1 MCTMI
6 WKASFYLLA
15 VLGVSFQYILNASD
29 LITIVVTKQ
38 MYDVT
43 IQLLFWNQMVSLLS
57 LCSKLGLLKFID
69 RRWFFLCK
77 CIYCWQNGFLSSVLV
92 LQVLTARFGLIRPA
106 AGSSPVCLKTDPRR
120 KIDPRDLKQQDS
132 RWERSTSFVFGIAY
146 MSLCISAHMT
156 QSNLI
161 KWLLKRL

>member
-69 RRWFFLCK
+69 RRWFFLQVYLLLAKWIPQQRPRPPSPYGSLWAHTARGGQQPRLSENRSQKKNWSQGFKATRLSMRKINIVCFWY
-77 CIYCWQNGFLSSVLV
+77 CIYVTL
-92 LQVLTARFGLIRPA
+92 
-106 AGSSPVCLKTDPRR
+106 
-120 KIDPRDLKQQDS
+120 
-132 RWERSTSFVFGIAY
+132 Y
-146 MSLCISAHMT
+146 LCPYDTIK
-156 QSNLI
+156 SN
-161 KWLLKRL
+161 